1 MITEIKGSALPL
13 EANMMYR
20 CCDCGN
26 LFEEGE
32 QAVWYENQG
41 ECHGVTAM
49 ERFSGCPICHGD
61 YEEVHQCKECGD
73 WHSDD
78 ELYEG
83 WCEKCLRET
92 INYDTFFEYCEANKD
107 EQYLDTFVMYYILNC
122 EYVPKYSSD
131 EFHELMIDTYKKNVA
146 KSEEYERIL
155 RRKEVDCLL
164 DMCIRFIMDDDGYSG
179 RENYADWL
187 NNRKVVK

>member
-1 MITEIKGSALPL
+1 
-13 EANMMYR
+13 MMYR
-20 CCDCGN
+20 CENCGN

-32 QAVWYENQG
+32 QAVWEETHGFDSPPYEK
-41 ECHGVTAM
+41 
-49 ERFSGCPICHGD
+49 FSGCPVCKGD

-83 WCEKCLRET
+83 WCEKCLRES

-164 DMCIRFIMDDDGYSG
+164 DMCIRFVMDDDGYSG
-179 RENYADWL
+179 RENYAEWL

>member
-1 MITEIKGSALPL
+1 
-13 EANMMYR
+13 MYR
-20 CCDCGN
+20 CCECGN

-49 ERFSGCPICHGD
+49 ERFSGCPICHED

-73 WHSDD
+73 WHSED

-107 EQYLDTFVMYYILNC
+107 WHYLDIFMMSELLGGMDCPDKV
-122 EYVPKYSSD
+122 SQ
-131 EFHELMIDTYKKNVA
+131 EFHQLMIETYKRRVA
-146 KSEEYERIL
+146 NAKLLGEKFGFFE
-155 RRKEVDCLL
+155 DCV
-164 DMCIRFIMDDDGYSG
+164 RFIMEDDGYNG
-179 RENYADWL
+179 RENYAYWL
-187 NNRKVVK
+187 NKREVK

>member
-1 MITEIKGSALPL
+1 
-13 EANMMYR
+13 MMYR
-20 CCDCGN
+20 CCKCGN

-41 ECHGVTAM
+41 ECHGVAAM
-49 ERFSGCPICHGD
+49 ERFSGCPLCHDD
-61 YEEVHQCKECGD
+61 YEEVHQCQECD
-73 WHSDD
+73 EWHTED

-107 EQYLDTFVMYYILNC
+107 HQYLDIFVMQ
-122 EYVPKYSSD
+122 E
-131 EFHELMIDTYKKNVA
+131 
-146 KSEEYERIL
+146 
-155 RRKEVDCLL
+155 LL
-164 DMCIRFIMDDDGYSG
+164 DMDCPKHSSYEFHRLMIQVYKEMSEFAVGYEKAFGKKPTGDFLDRCIRFIMDDDGSIG

-187 NNRKVVK
+187 NKREVSK